1 MIVVEVVALHV
12 SRRHWT
18 VVHRGAGFSLS
29 VDCVIAVVWACIF
42 REWVWTP
49 NHVLCGELSAR
60 QCLRGTL
67 RSECRGVCE
76 DAVGAVRDVCGL
88 GRALIFGWLAGD
100 LLLGAVRF
108 HGLLAAHVRGCG
120 LEAGRATAWGLVC
133 CCRVLQ
139 LRLSMQV
146 GFYSM
151 CSDLVLRVVVVIA
164 LVVSGNM
171 FCDCVGLELTRVERN
186 AAPFPRELGEI
197 SPQVMSFGESGA
209 DGGTESAASVSSASS
224 QPRSEVLR

>member
-1 MIVVEVVALHV
+1 MGCLLHM
-12 SRRHWT
+12 
-18 VVHRGAGFSLS
+18 
-29 VDCVIAVVWACIF
+29 
-42 REWVWTP
+42 
-49 NHVLCGELSAR
+49 
-60 QCLRGTL
+60 
-67 RSECRGVCE
+67 CE
-76 DAVGAVRDVCGL
+76 DVGWK
-88 GRALIFGWLAGD
+88 RA
-100 LLLGAVRF
+100 
-108 HGLLAAHVRGCG
+108 
-120 LEAGRATAWGLVC
+120 RATAWGLVC

-151 CSDLVLRVVVVIA
+151 RSDLVLRVVVVIA

-171 FCDCVGLELTRVERN
+171 FCDCVGLELTRMERN

-197 SPQVMSFGESGA
+197 SPQAMSFGESGA